1 MSKPCHQLVE
11 VRGPKGRAGPDVWQ
25 VVVGHC
31 VLPFTHSTDGWSDKK
46 SDTKRENNCSF
57 SHRPAP
63 CPWPLLAL
71 IWPCVPIEKNG
82 KPLLTWTG
90 HILAYTDTCWHNTG
104 YIFANFL
111 VLFSDLLDSVLEKSC
126 FICLRMHIIP
136 LLKVVIFC
144 HAVSSRFFLRKH
156 SLVHRKRGIS

>member
-46 SDTKRENNCSF
+46 SHTKRENNCSF
-57 SHRPAP
+57 SHRHAP

-71 IWPCVPIEKNG
+71 IWPCVPIEENG

-104 YIFANFL
+104 YIFANFPA
-111 VLFSDLLDSVLEKSC
+111 LFSDLLDSLS
-126 FICLRMHIIP
+126 
-136 LLKVVIFC
+136 IFF
-144 HAVSSRFFLRKH
+144 SSLGKKLFHMFTFAHYSSIEGRYILPRSIK
-156 SLVHRKRGIS
+156 